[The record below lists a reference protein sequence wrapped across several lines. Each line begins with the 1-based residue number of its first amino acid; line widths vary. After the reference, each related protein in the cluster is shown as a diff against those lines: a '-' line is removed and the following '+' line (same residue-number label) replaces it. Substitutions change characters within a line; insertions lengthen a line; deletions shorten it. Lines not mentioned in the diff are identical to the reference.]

1 MRTAVIDYH
10 GVPLA
15 CEFSY
20 YAGFAGSQIDPPEPP
35 MTELSSV
42 KAGAVDIL
50 AILTEEQMDEISDLC
65 LQDIADAKE
74 AALEL
79 RADVERDYSGE
90 IHVD

>member
-10 GVPLA
+10 GVPLC

-35 MTELSSV
+35 MAELSSV

-50 AILTEEQMDEISDLC
+50 SVLNEEQMDEISDLC

-74 AALEL
+74 AAMEL
-79 RADVERDYSGE
+79 RAERERDYSGE
-90 IHVD
+90 PT